1 MQIYDAIIVG
11 GGPAGSSAAYDMA
24 DAGLNVLLIDRRT
37 FPRFKACGGALT
49 IKTLNRFRF
58 SIAPVIKTAVS
69 SKVVGFGMLS
79 QSLIKG
85 DHPILVTT
93 VREELDQYCFEQ
105 ALEKGAKFQQISEIL
120 EIDEKSD
127 MVTLKIEGQEELQCR
142 YLIGADGA
150 RSRVRK
156 ISGEFSPDTS
166 ALALEGIVPLAKCKS
181 IPELTFDYGVVKN
194 GYGWLFPK
202 DNHINVGIYTRKP
215 EEDEINKSRLR
226 KYVQKRLGTDEI
238 EKITGFPIGTG
249 GEHYEPKSARIFLV
263 GDAAGFAECIWG
275 EGIHN
280 AVHSGQLA
288 AKAIISA
295 LNDGENANHL
305 YRDAIKDMKR
315 DLFNSRRLA
324 DVFYRWLPVSYIS
337 LQFKRVRQAIL
348 NSFASGYTVTE
359 TKHAL
364 FERHPEFNICK
375 PLSLIE
381 FESFHQ
387 K

>member
-1 MQIYDAIIVG
+1 MHIYDAIVVG

-24 DAGLNVLLIDRRT
+24 DAGLDVLLIDKRT

-69 SKVVGFGMLS
+69 SKVVGYGTLS
-79 QSLIKG
+79 QSHLRG
-85 DHPILVTT
+85 EYPILVTT
-93 VREELDQYCFEQ
+93 VREELDQYCFERTL
-105 ALEKGAKFQQISEIL
+105 AKGVKFLQIDQIL
-120 EIDEKSD
+120 GIVEKSD
-127 MVTLKIEGQEELQCR
+127 LVSLDIDGQEELQCR

-150 RSRVRK
+150 RSRVRT
-156 ISGEFSPDTS
+156 ITGEFVPDTS
-166 ALALEGIVPLAKCKS
+166 ALALEGIVPLSRCKS

-226 KYVQKRLGTDEI
+226 KYVQKRLGTDQI
-238 EKITGFPIGTG
+238 DRITGYPIGTG
-249 GEHYEPKSARIFLV
+249 GDHYEPKSARIFLV

-295 LNDGENANHL
+295 RRDGENANHL
-305 YRDAIKDMKR
+305 FRDAIKDMRR

-324 DVFYRWLPVSYIS
+324 DVFYRWLPISYIF
-337 LQFKRVRQAIL
+337 LQFRRVRHAIL

-364 FERHPEFNICK
+364 FERHPEFNISK

-381 FESFHQ
+381 FESIR
-387 K
+387 KE

>member
-1 MQIYDAIIVG
+1 MHIYDAIVVG

-24 DAGLNVLLIDRRT
+24 DAGLDVLLIDKRT

-69 SKVVGFGMLS
+69 SKVVGYGTLS
-79 QSLIKG
+79 QSHLRG
-85 DHPILVTT
+85 EYPILVTT
-93 VREELDQYCFEQ
+93 VREELDQYCFERTL
-105 ALEKGAKFQQISEIL
+105 AKGVKFLQIDQIL
-120 EIDEKSD
+120 GIVEKSD
-127 MVTLKIEGQEELQCR
+127 LVSLDIDGQEELQCR

-150 RSRVRK
+150 RSRVRT
-156 ISGEFSPDTS
+156 ITGEFVPDTS
-166 ALALEGIVPLAKCKS
+166 ALALEGIVPLSRCKS

-226 KYVQKRLGTDEI
+226 KYVQKRLGTDQI
-238 EKITGFPIGTG
+238 DRITGYPIGTG
-249 GEHYEPKSARIFLV
+249 GDHYEPKSARIFLV

-295 LNDGENANHL
+295 RRDGENANHL
-305 YRDAIKDMKR
+305 FRDAIKDMRR

-324 DVFYRWLPVSYIS
+324 DVFYRWLP
-337 LQFKRVRQAIL
+337 
-348 NSFASGYTVTE
+348 
-359 TKHAL
+359 
-364 FERHPEFNICK
+364 
-375 PLSLIE
+375 
-381 FESFHQ
+381 
-387 K
+387 